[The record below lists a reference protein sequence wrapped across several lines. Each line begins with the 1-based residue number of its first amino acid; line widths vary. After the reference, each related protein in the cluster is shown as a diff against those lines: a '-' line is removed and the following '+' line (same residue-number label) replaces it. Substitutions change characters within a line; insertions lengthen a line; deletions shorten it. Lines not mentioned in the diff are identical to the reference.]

1 MSQVRAEETRKKII
15 HSAMICFSRSG
26 YDAASVAD
34 ICDLAGVTKGA
45 FYHHFAS
52 KQALFLELLNEWMAE
67 LGGILNA
74 TQFNAENVWDALR
87 QMVEKTRLVLSE
99 SQDRLPMFLEFWN
112 QALRDQNVW
121 TVTVAPFRQFIQL
134 FSGLIRKGIEEGSIR
149 PVDPDIISSA
159 IVSMS
164 LGFVL
169 QSMMDPHLQDW
180 EHNMRAGLM
189 ILLDSIR
196 V

>member
-1 MSQVRAEETRKKII
+1 MSQIRAEETRKKIL

-52 KQALFLELLNEWMAE
+52 KQSLFLELLNEWMAE
-67 LGGILNA
+67 LDGILSA
-74 TQFNAENVWDALR
+74 TQFNADTVLDALR
-87 QMVEKTRLVLSE
+87 QMAEKTKLVLNE

-112 QALRDQNVW
+112 QALRDQVVW
-121 TVTVAPFRQFIQL
+121 KVTVAPFRQFIQL
-134 FSGLIRKGIEEGSIR
+134 FSRLIQKGIDEGSIR
-149 PVDPDIISSA
+149 PVDPEVISSA

-169 QSMMDPHLQDW
+169 QSMMDPQLQDW
-180 EHNMRAGLM
+180 EHHMHAGLM
-189 ILLDSIR
+189 MLFDSIET
-196 V
+196 